1 MRGILF
7 WTWMVGGFLGA
18 TLSSACSQSV
28 EDHSIYE
35 ANIMSG
41 TQVPITSKKKGW
53 QQAGPLATNDTTKF
67 VTLQANFED
76 EPGNYT
82 VQFGVPQPPSATGT
96 TLGSYSCKADI
107 FWSVEGQTIKRT
119 VSVGNGVSV
128 TGTGQ
133 GVKVRIYDD
142 SGTVFG
148 PGGDPYI
155 VSAQVVKGTR
165 PNVGK
170 PPTIWNNWFQVA
182 AGGVGTLAIPQD
194 AGVIS
199 INVQV
204 GELAASGIPPI
215 CNVLIKSLSGA
226 ILTQFD
232 PNAVGAA
239 FVPIPPGA
247 AQVEFDNFSAA
258 DAYRVQVNF
267 GIDG

>member
-7 WTWMVGGFLGA
+7 LLCLA
-18 TLSSACSQSV
+18 ACSQSV

-82 VQFGVPQPPSATGT
+82 VQFGIVKGPNPAGT
-96 TLGSYSCKADI
+96 TGGAFACKADI
-107 FWSVEGQTIKRT
+107 YWSVEGQTVKRT

-128 TGTGQ
+128 SGIGQ
-133 GVKVRIYDD
+133 GVKIRIYDA
-142 SGTVFG
+142 SNAVFG
-148 PGGDPYI
+148 PGNYEYI

-170 PPTIWNNWFQVA
+170 PPTIWTPVTTIA
-182 AGGVGTLAIPQD
+182 AGGGIAYQIPAD

-199 INVQV
+199 ANIEIGVVAPGVYPVSADVFIQGPTGV
-204 GELAASGIPPI
+204 Y
-215 CNVLIKSLSGA
+215 LS
-226 ILTQFD
+226 QFD
-232 PNAVGAA
+232 PNVVGPA

-247 AQVEFDNFSAA
+247 SQVFIQNNSAA
-258 DAYRVQVNF
+258 DSYRVQVNF